1 MSQKEAGKGCA
12 LLNLPPCLH
21 ILQKAMGAGA
31 LVQSQAWQAAAR
43 ELGSSC
49 LESWWWQLFGPCLI
63 APAGEASLEHS
74 SSFREKE
81 CSRLALSGMR
91 RLARWRHSNQN
102 RLNSALVH
110 FTTCAQGPED
120 WLQFWFSF
128 SRHFCFA
135 SEF

>member
-12 LLNLPPCLH
+12 LLKLPPCLR
-21 ILQKAMGAGA
+21 ISQKAMGAGA

-74 SSFREKE
+74 SSLERKNVLGLPFP
-81 CSRLALSGMR
+81 G
-91 RLARWRHSNQN
+91 
-102 RLNSALVH
+102 
-110 FTTCAQGPED
+110 
-120 WLQFWFSF
+120 
-128 SRHFCFA
+128 
-135 SEF
+135 